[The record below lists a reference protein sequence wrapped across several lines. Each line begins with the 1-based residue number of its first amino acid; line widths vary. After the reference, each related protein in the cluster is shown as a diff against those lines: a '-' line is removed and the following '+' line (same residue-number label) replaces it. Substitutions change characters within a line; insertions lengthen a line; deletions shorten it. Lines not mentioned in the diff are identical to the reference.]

1 MIKIAI
7 ITARG
12 GSKGVPGKNLRKIE
26 NVSLLE
32 RAIIA
37 AQRSKVF
44 DLIVVS
50 TDCAEIEK
58 DAQRC
63 GASVVR
69 RPDSISG
76 DNAKSFDAVKHAL
89 DYLEIKEGISY
100 LLQPTSPL
108 RTEEDIISAFAVL
121 NSGYDS
127 VVALCECDH
136 HPYKTLILK
145 NSEYH
150 PILDREFFE
159 KPRQA
164 LDKAFRINGAVY
176 FSRIERLLQEKTFFA
191 GKIGYYVMP
200 VERSIDID
208 SESDLIIAENIL
220 RKI

>member
-89 DYLEIKEGISY
+89 DYLEIKEGISC